1 MGKEMKEEE
10 KMVGQIVD
18 FIMRHFRNCDI
29 Y

>member
-1 MGKEMKEEE
+1 MGKEKKEEE

-18 FIMRHFRNCDI
+18 FIMRHFRKCDI